1 MYSLLCSS
9 SLHLQSLPAS
19 ATLLLTVS
27 VLCPLLLA
35 ASDKSSHWRVD
46 KCIGEMPELK
56 EECIEELQDPKLQG
70 ARTRGC

>member
-1 MYSLLCSS
+1 MLILVALTIPARLWPLLPFFS
-9 SLHLQSLPAS
+9 PF
-19 ATLLLTVS
+19 
-27 VLCPLLLA
+27 LLA
-35 ASDKSSHWRVD
+35 ASAKSSYWRVD